1 MVLCE
6 SGATPPC
13 WRPYP
18 QWVSLIEVVPGQVEL
33 VVRGAGSQAPSIR
46 LSDWSRTDEFE
57 VVFAVEAVDD
67 GLRARVESVTV
78 SAWDGAGYLTE
89 FLDGLARDFR
99 GWEGERSWANN
110 ELVVAATFGSG
121 GHVCLSWTLR
131 ADVFSNGWE
140 CTVTTT
146 IEAGEEL
153 TTVAADVREFFC
165 QG

>member
-1 MVLCE
+1 M
-6 SGATPPC
+6 
-13 WRPYP
+13 
-18 QWVSLIEVVPGQVEL
+18 SLIEVVPGQVEL

-46 LSDWSRTDEFE
+46 LFDWSRTDEFE

-67 GLRARVESVTV
+67 GLRARIEAVTM

-99 GWEGERSWANN
+99 GWEGERSWTNN

-121 GHVCLSWTLR
+121 GHVHLSWTLR
-131 ADVFSNGWE
+131 AGVFSSGWE
-140 CTVTTT
+140 CTVTTV

-153 TTVAADVREFFC
+153 TAVAADVQEFFR